1 MQESDSVSVV
11 IPTCNRRSVIDRALV
26 SVLDQTRPPLEV
38 VVVDDG
44 STDGTHEYLTERY
57 QDHPA
62 VRIIKQPK
70 KGVSAARNRGIRA
83 SKGDWIA
90 LLDSDDEWRPRKLE
104 KQLAA
109 IADQPE
115 FRICHTDEIW
125 IRQGA
130 RVNPKAKHA
139 KSGGWILSRCLAM
152 CVISPSSVLL
162 HRLLLEE
169 VGLFDE
175 ELPACEDYDLWLRI
189 CSRYPVLYVDEPLVV
204 KYGGHA
210 DQLSRTTWGLDRFRI
225 VALEKLLTSESLTT
239 AQRSEVQSTLMTKI
253 EIFAAGA
260 AKRGRTD
267 EVERLRAKQSQWT
280 SALEGVAE
288 VDG

>member
-1 MQESDSVSVV
+1 
-11 IPTCNRRSVIDRALV
+11 
-26 SVLDQTRPPLEV
+26 V

-44 STDGTHEYLTERY
+44 STDGTYDHLVQHYL
-57 QDHPA
+57 DHPE
-62 VRIIKQPK
+62 VRVLRQARR
-70 KGVSAARNRGIRA
+70 GVSAARNRGIRA

-104 KQLAA
+104 CQLEALE
-109 IADQPE
+109 DQPE
-115 FRICHTDEIW
+115 FRISHTDEIW
-125 IRQGA
+125 IRRGS

-139 KSGGWILSRCLAM
+139 KTGGWIFSRCLAM

-162 HRLLLEE
+162 HRSLLEE

-189 CSRYPVLYVDEPLVV
+189 CSEHPVLYIDEQLVV

-225 VALEKLLTSESLTT
+225 VALEKLLTSESLGP
-239 AQRSEVQSTLMTKI
+239 AQRQEVLSTLMAKI

-260 AKRGRTD
+260 AKRGKSD
-267 EVERLRAKQSQWT
+267 EVDRLREKQSRWA
-280 SALEGVAE
+280 SSFEGLVE